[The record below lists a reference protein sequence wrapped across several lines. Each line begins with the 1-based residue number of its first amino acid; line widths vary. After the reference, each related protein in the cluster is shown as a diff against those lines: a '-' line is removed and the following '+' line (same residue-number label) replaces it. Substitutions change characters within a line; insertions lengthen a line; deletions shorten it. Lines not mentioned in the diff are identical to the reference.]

1 MKLNIHKI
9 QCVFENDFDMDRLK
23 SFDIMQIKNSGR
35 VYTITVKGDEDEVKA
50 KMEQLNPV
58 FYELMDL
65 SLEEIFISETE
76 VHGYDIKKL
85 IF

>member
-1 MKLNIHKI
+1 MLNSTSLAILTYSYI
-9 QCVFENDFDMDRLK
+9 PLLLICMLIIIAVA
-23 SFDIMQIKNSGR
+23 
-35 VYTITVKGDEDEVKA
+35 TITVKGDEDEVKA